1 MDNSSDTPNDED
13 SNSAPVVGLWNT
25 ASEFYCAPEEYTS
38 RLEEKEGEV
47 HRLKQEENLKS
58 DANGEKS
65 ENSKDVE
72 TICGAENDSNVQIAK
87 PETDVQSD
95 EKSDS
100 LTNVQTA
107 DQCSNKSDS
116 PEKNEHKESK
126 NDSRPTAS
134 SKSESDSPEKNEHKE
149 KNNDSQPT
157 SSSKGEE
164 PFAKSQSDSA
174 QNAAP
179 GSPIG
184 SDTDSN
190 YTMSSVTDS
199 PNRQNTTT
207 SKAKPQINQHGHGD
221 VEKDAGKMVT
231 DSLEIVKSDKEMG
244 RKVDNG
250 GKSVMVNGNISTM
263 GDEPSK
269 EEAEEPE
276 ADVSDATTIS
286 NNVTNNHT
294 SNGEQGENH
303 SKMDVDNPKVLT
315 KQMNGSESETY
326 DESITVSEEPFKA
339 PPRDDLKP
347 ATTEDV
353 KSHESETVGDE
364 SSTMS
369 EENGQDG
376 NIVSAKTDANMETT
390 PDQTSNSKS
399 DENNAKD
406 EADNANNAAVKTEEK
421 KEETSETCDS
431 RSANKDSNIATSK
444 PTEQQTEVNS
454 SPDIDTEEAS
464 KTKTE
469 SSSVPAEE
477 KKNKKILLTPGYYE
491 EHIWY
496 KQKFE
501 EGTPPKKLEVIE
513 RCPVAAKA
521 QQKSLDAWL
530 GNVLG
535 AQLITVEV
543 FLGLHIPKE
552 PPKPKE
558 IRQIQPK
565 PAQQQSSKPPNNTFA
580 IALKD
585 YKSIITKSSYC
596 APSVSLNST
605 KSLASAP
612 SNNSKSDVRS
622 GGLRTYERKRKLGEG
637 SNADPIK
644 QARRDAVNDNVRQ
657 HFQQVIA
664 EKNMPGMKTTN
675 PYYSLLIQQRKCIY
689 IFPEIS
695 FTDWGDARLLGRHK
709 KYAT

>member
-1 MDNSSDTPNDED
+1 MDSSTDTPNDED

-25 ASEFYCAPEEYTS
+25 ASEFYRAPEGYTS
-38 RLEEKEGEV
+38 RLEEIEDEV
-47 HRLKQEENLKS
+47 HQLQREENLKS
-58 DANGEKS
+58 DANGKKS
-65 ENSKDVE
+65 ENSKDSE
-72 TICGAENDSNVQIAK
+72 TICFAENDSNVQIAK
-87 PETDVQSD
+87 PETDLQSD

-100 LTNVQTA
+100 LRNVQMA

-116 PEKNEHKESK
+116 SEKNKHKESK
-126 NDSRPTAS
+126 NDSQLTA
-134 SKSESDSPEKNEHKE
+134 
-149 KNNDSQPT
+149 
-157 SSSKGEE
+157 SSKGEE
-164 PFAKSQSDSA
+164 PSAKSQSDSA
-174 QNAAP
+174 YNAAP
-179 GSPIG
+179 VSPIG

-207 SKAKPQINQHGHGD
+207 SKAKPQTNQHKHGD
-221 VEKDAGKMVT
+221 VEKDAGIIVT
-231 DSLEIVKSDKEMG
+231 ESLETVKSDKEEG

-250 GKSVMVNGNISTM
+250 KKLVMVNGNISTAD
-263 GDEPSK
+263 DEALSSQPSK
-269 EEAEEPE
+269 KEAEESE
-276 ADVSDATTIS
+276 VKVSDATTIS

-303 SKMDVDNPKVLT
+303 SKMDIDNPKVLT
-315 KQMNGSESETY
+315 KQMNGSESETN
-326 DESITVSEEPFKA
+326 DESITVSEEPYKA
-339 PPRDDLKP
+339 PPCDDIKP

-376 NIVSAKTDANMETT
+376 NIVSAKTNANMETT

-399 DENNAKD
+399 DENNTKD
-406 EADNANNAAVKTEEK
+406 EADNANNDAVKTEEK

-444 PTEQQTEVNS
+444 PTEQPTEVNS
-454 SPDIDTEEAS
+454 SLDTDTANTSE
-464 KTKTE
+464 TKTE

-501 EGTPPKKLEVIE
+501 EGTPPEKLELIE

-530 GNVLG
+530 GDVLG

-558 IRQIQPK
+558 NRQIQPK

-622 GGLRTYERKRKLGEG
+622 AGLRTYERKRKLGEG

-664 EKNMPGMKTTN
+664 EKNMPGMKTT
-675 PYYSLLIQQRKCIY
+675 YYSLLIQQRKCIY
-689 IFPEIS
+689 F
-695 FTDWGDARLLGRHK
+695 FLTQVLLTGVMRGC
-709 KYAT
+709 